1 MSHPLHVFF
10 LTLVL
15 GVAFL
20 PAAFA
25 ESSTVSQ
32 SESTSASAPEGSSR
46 ITLPQVKLENK
57 KFEENTDI
65 TDAKLKADAGSL
77 SKFSL
82 KFNLSYYGPT
92 LGDLSAK
99 DQPNPDGTIGT
110 YETSLGGAMGARYRL
125 DPKTSVSMG
134 TGIKAIHPLHGM
146 ERFDVQTPY
155 VSYDK
160 AKRIFDFQTRSSVG
174 ASLTTI
180 PNYKNVGQVGAF
192 TYDFSS
198 VYDLGISRVALGLDA
213 SFSIFLYNREY
224 RLTDKS
230 ASRGAVQLFPTLKYN
245 FSDRLSANTSTAL
258 SWLAPRSV
266 SNETVLWNKTIS
278 QRLGLG
284 YAFSRDVF
292 IFPYL
297 TLFPT
302 KLAFDTTTM
311 NVSTVF
317 SIL

>member
-1 MSHPLHVFF
+1 MASGVWLRYTLIGCF
-10 LTLVL
+10 LLATQFVL
-15 GVAFL
+15 GE
-20 PAAFA
+20 
-25 ESSTVSQ
+25 ESSANSASTAS
-32 SESTSASAPEGSSR
+32 SESTSRLS
-46 ITLPQVKLENK
+46 LPKIENK
-57 KFEENTDI
+57 KFEENTEI

-92 LGDLSAK
+92 LGDLSVK

-110 YETSLGGAMGARYRL
+110 YETSLGGAMAARYRV
-125 DPKTSVSMG
+125 DPKSSYSMG
-134 TGIKAIHPLHGM
+134 TGLKAIHPLHGM

-160 AKRIFDFQTRSSVG
+160 AERIYDFQTRSSFG
-174 ASLTTI
+174 PSLTTI
-180 PNYKNVGQVGAF
+180 PNYKDVGQVGAL

-198 VYDLGISRVALGLDA
+198 VYDLGSSRVAVGLDA
-213 SFSIFLYNREY
+213 NISLFLYNRQY
-224 RLTDKS
+224 RTSDRK
-230 ASRGAVQLFPTLKYN
+230 ASRGVVQLFPTLKYN
-245 FSDRLSANTSTAL
+245 FSNRLSINTSTAL

-266 SNETVLWNKTIS
+266 SNETVLWNKVVS

-284 YAFSRDVF
+284 YAFSRDIF

-297 TLFPT
+297 TLYPT